1 MLLAIHAS
9 LYDLDSCS
17 FGCACPEPTLSKF
30 PSLHLP
36 FYTQCPPLGSALF
49 PFCVSMK
56 VIVMTITV
64 FLVNASSSVGLYIEF
79 YRLQMTGL
87 RYFDI
92 DQTLLYVDQ
101 SDRLP

>member
-1 MLLAIHAS
+1 MLLAIYAS

-36 FYTQCPPLGSALF
+36 FYTPLGSALF
-49 PFCVSMK
+49 PFCVSKK

-64 FLVNASSSVGLYIEF
+64 FLVNASLSVGLYIEF
-79 YRLQMTGL
+79 YRLQMTG
-87 RYFDI
+87 FK
-92 DQTLLYVDQ
+92 VF
-101 SDRLP
+101 